1 MSDSNRPGLVDGRVA
16 VVTGVGPG
24 LGRATALALAREG
37 AAVVL
42 VARNA
47 DRLADVAA
55 EIGASGGRALAV
67 AASVTKPDDC
77 ERVARAAADE
87 FGAIDVVVNSAFRG
101 DPFTPVETS
110 DLDVWRKIFEVNFY
124 GPALMTRAC
133 LPALRA
139 QGGGSVVMVASQ
151 SARKIRPNEAGYA
164 ASKGALITLTR
175 SLATEL
181 APDHIRVN
189 AVVPGWIWGPNVQL
203 YVDWQTQSR
212 GITPEAVIAEITAE
226 IPLGEVPPQEDIAE
240 SIVFFAS
247 GMSRMITGQTL
258 DVNGGEFFG

>member
-1 MSDSNRPGLVDGRVA
+1 VSRPGLLDGRVA

-37 AAVVL
+37 AAVAL
-42 VARNA
+42 VARSA
-47 DRLADVAA
+47 DRLDDVAR
-55 EIGASGGRALAV
+55 EIGATGGRAIAV
-67 AASVTKPDDC
+67 PASVTKPDDC
-77 ERVARAAADE
+77 ARVAAAATDE
-87 FGAIDVVVNSAFRG
+87 FGGIDVLVNSAFRG
-101 DPFTPVETS
+101 DPFTPVETA

-133 LPALRA
+133 LPSIRSR
-139 QGGGSVVMVASQ
+139 GGGSVVMVASQ

-164 ASKGALITLTR
+164 ASKAALITLTR
-175 SLATEL
+175 SMATEL
-181 APDHIRVN
+181 AVDHIRVN

-212 GITPEAVIAEITAE
+212 GMSSDEVVAEITRE
-226 IPLGEVPPQEDIAE
+226 IPLGEIPPQEDIAE
-240 SIVFFAS
+240 SILFFAS

>member
-1 MSDSNRPGLVDGRVA
+1 MIRPGLVEDKVA

-42 VARNA
+42 VARSA
-47 DRLADVAA
+47 ERLGEVAA
-55 EIGASGGRALAV
+55 EITADGGRAV
-67 AASVTKPDDC
+67 AIPASVTKADDC
-77 ERVARAAADE
+77 ARVADAAVAA
-87 FGAIDVVVNSAFRG
+87 FGGIDIVVNSAFRG
-101 DPFTPVETS
+101 DPFQPVETA

-124 GPALMTRAC
+124 GPVLMTRAC

-139 QGGGSVVMVASQ
+139 RGGGSVVMVASQ

-164 ASKGALITLTR
+164 ASKAALITLTR

-181 APDHIRVN
+181 AGDHIRVN

-203 YVDWQTQSR
+203 YVDWQTHERGVSR
-212 GITPEAVIAEITAE
+212 DEVIAEITRE
-226 IPLGEVPPQEDIAE
+226 IPLGEIPPQEDIAE
-240 SIVFFAS
+240 AIVFFAS
-247 GMSRMITGQTL
+247 GMSRVITGQTL
-258 DVNGGEFFG
+258 DVNGGEYFG

>member
-1 MSDSNRPGLVDGRVA
+1 MTRPGLVEGKVA

-37 AAVVL
+37 AAVAL
-42 VARNA
+42 VARSA
-47 DRLADVAA
+47 DRLDEVGA
-55 EIGASGGRALAV
+55 EIEAAGGRALAV
-67 AASVTKPDDC
+67 PASVTKPEDC
-77 ERVARAAADE
+77 ERVAAATVGE
-87 FGAIDVVVNSAFRG
+87 LGGIDIVVNSAFRG

-124 GPALMTRAC
+124 GPTLMTRAC
-133 LPALRA
+133 LPSMRA
-139 QGGGSVVMVASQ
+139 RGGGSVVMVASQ

-181 APDHIRVN
+181 AADHIRVN

-212 GITPEAVIAEITAE
+212 GIDADEVIGEITAE
-226 IPLGEVPPQEDIAE
+226 IPLGEIPPQEDIAE

-247 GMSRMITGQTL
+247 GMSRMVTGQTL

>member
-1 MSDSNRPGLVDGRVA
+1 MSRAGLVEGKVA
-16 VVTGVGPG
+16 IVTGVGPG

-42 VARNA
+42 VARSA
-47 DRLADVAA
+47 DRLGDVAA
-55 EIGASGGRALAV
+55 EITAAGGRALAV
-67 AASVTKPDDC
+67 PASVTKPEDC
-77 ERVARAAADE
+77 ERVAGAATEE
-87 FGAIDVVVNSAFRG
+87 FGAIDIVVNSAFRG
-101 DPFTPVETS
+101 DPFTAVEHS

-151 SARKIRPNEAGYA
+151 SARQIRPNEAGYA
-164 ASKGALITLTR
+164 ASKAALITLTR

-212 GITPEAVIAEITAE
+212 GITADEVIAEITAE

-247 GMSRMITGQTL
+247 GMARMITGQTL

>member
-1 MSDSNRPGLVDGRVA
+1 MTRPGLVEGRTA

-42 VARNA
+42 VARSA
-47 DRLADVAA
+47 DRLDEVAA
-55 EIGASGGRALAV
+55 EIVAAGGRALAV
-67 AASVTKPDDC
+67 PASVTKEPDC
-77 ERVARAAADE
+77 HRVAAAAVEE
-87 FGAIDVVVNSAFRG
+87 FGGIDILVNSAFRG
-101 DPFTPVETS
+101 DPFQPVES
-110 DLDVWRKIFEVNFY
+110 ADLDVWRKIFDVNFF

-139 QGGGSVVMVASQ
+139 AGGGSVVMVASQ

-164 ASKGALITLTR
+164 ASKAALITLTR

-181 APDHIRVN
+181 ASERIRVN

-203 YVDWQTQSR
+203 YVDWQTGSR
-212 GITPEAVIAEITAE
+212 GLSADEVIAEITRE
-226 IPLGEVPPQEDIAE
+226 IPLGEIPPQEDIAE

-258 DVNGGEFFG
+258 DVNGGEYFG